1 MNLWQSDIF
10 SSQIEILNFII
21 VSTGSS
27 ITLYD
32 ILSVD
37 CRIYIILKSPFFPQ
51 LTSILESLLKS
62 KSTIYKCYNLS
73 LYDAIFYSVLHTPYI
88 IFCGQPTSVLESLV
102 LFCGNL
108 QFRNVPWLYDTIFII
123 LFCSTHPFL
132 SLLCMN
138 HQHLT
143 NCVFVGLNQHITF

>member
-21 VSTGSS
+21 VCTGSS

-62 KSTIYKCYNLS
+62 KSTIYKCHDLS

-88 IFCGQPTSVLESLV
+88 IFVV
-102 LFCGNL
+102 NL
-108 QFRNVPWLYDTIFII
+108 QV
-123 LFCSTHPFL
+123 FL
-132 SLLCMN
+132 SLWSCSVEIYNLEMSLGYMIQSLLFYSVLPTPSYHC
-138 HQHLT
+138 
-143 NCVFVGLNQHITF
+143 CA

>member
-21 VSTGSS
+21 VCTGSS

-88 IFCGQPTSVLESLV
+88 IFVV
-102 LFCGNL
+102 NL
-108 QFRNVPWLYDTIFII
+108 QV
-123 LFCSTHPFL
+123 FL
-132 SLLCMN
+132 SLWSCSVEIYNLECPLAIWYN
-138 HQHLT
+138 LYYFILFYPPLPIIVVHESPVLD
-143 NCVFVGLNQHITF
+143 

>member
-21 VSTGSS
+21 VCTGSS

-73 LYDAIFYSVLHTPYI
+73 LYDAIFYSVLPTPYI
-88 IFCGQPTSVLESLV
+88 IFVV
-102 LFCGNL
+102 NL
-108 QFRNVPWLYDTIFII
+108 QV
-123 LFCSTHPFL
+123 FL
-132 SLLCMN
+132 SLWSCSVEIYNLECP
-138 HQHLT
+138 LA
-143 NCVFVGLNQHITF
+143 I